1 MSNYVDTKYLNLLSV
16 HLAQFKRKADNLYNF
31 RCPYCG
37 DSQKSTTKAR
47 GYVFLHTGDYFYKCH
62 NCSYGT
68 SLKKLI
74 QDVDGELYK
83 QYLMERFSIKERK
96 SITKTGVTIRK
107 PPKYVKN
114 EFKNLDKISQLK
126 HDHFAKVYVNNRRI
140 PTNLHYKLF
149 FAPKFYEWVN
159 SIIPNKFEIQYDEP
173 RLVLPFLDENKTL
186 IGFQGR
192 ALNKS
197 KTKYITIMIDESKPK
212 VFGLDEV
219 NKNKKIYVVEGP
231 IDSLFLDNSIAMA
244 GADLSL
250 LQLPK
255 PVIVYDNEPR
265 NREIIHR
272 MEKVIHKD
280 LELVIWPDYIEDK
293 DINDMII
300 SGYDTHDIMSI
311 LKDHTYSGL
320 SASAKLSEWRKVT

>member
-1 MSNYVDTKYLNLLSV
+1 MSNYVDTKYLNLLSI
-16 HLAQFKRKADNLYNF
+16 HLAQLKRKDDNLYNF

-74 QDVDGELYK
+74 QDVDKELYD
-83 QYLMERFSIKERK
+83 QYLMERFSINQRK
-96 SITKTGVTIRK
+96 PTAKSGVTIRK
-107 PPKYVKN
+107 PPKYVKS
-114 EFKNLDKISQLK
+114 EFKTLKKISQLK
-126 HDHFAKVYVNNRRI
+126 YDHYARVYVDNRLI
-140 PTNLHYKLF
+140 PKNKHHKLF

-159 SIIPNKFEIQYDEP
+159 TVIPNKFDVQYDEP

-192 ALNKS
+192 ALKKS
-197 KTKYITIMIDESKPK
+197 NTKYITIMVDESKPK

-219 NKNKKIYVVEGP
+219 NKNNKIYVVEGP
-231 IDSLFLDNSIAMA
+231 IDSLFLNNSIAMA
-244 GADLSL
+244 GADLSS

-255 PVIVYDNEPR
+255 PVIVYDNAPR
-265 NREIIHR
+265 NKEIIHR
-272 MEKVIHKD
+272 MEKVIQRGS
-280 LELVIWPDYIEDK
+280 ELVVWPDYIEDK

-311 LKDHTYSGL
+311 LKDRTYSGL
-320 SASAKLSEWRKVT
+320 SASAKLSEWRKI

>member
-1 MSNYVDTKYLNLLSV
+1 MSNYVDTKYLNLLSI
-16 HLAQFKRKADNLYNF
+16 HLAQFKRKDDNLYNF

-47 GYVFLHTGDYFYKCH
+47 GYVFLHTGDYFFKCH

-74 QDVDGELYK
+74 QDVDKELYD
-83 QYLMERFSIKERK
+83 QYLMERFSINQRK
-96 SITKTGVTIRK
+96 PTAKSSFTIRK
-107 PPKYVKN
+107 PPKYVKS
-114 EFKNLDKISQLK
+114 EFKTLKKISQLK
-126 HDHFAKVYVNNRRI
+126 YDHYAKVYVDNRLI
-140 PTNLHYKLF
+140 PKNKHHKLF
-149 FAPKFYEWVN
+149 FAPKFYGWVN
-159 SIIPNKFEIQYDEP
+159 TVIPNKFDVQYDEP

-192 ALNKS
+192 ALKKS
-197 KTKYITIMIDESKPK
+197 NTKYITIMVDESKPK

-219 NKNKKIYVVEGP
+219 NKNNKIYVVEGP
-231 IDSLFLDNSIAMA
+231 IDSLFLNNSIAMA
-244 GADLSL
+244 GADLSS

-265 NREIIHR
+265 NKEIIRR
-272 MEKVIHKD
+272 MEKVIQSGS
-280 LELVIWPDYIEDK
+280 ELVVWPDYIEDK

-300 SGYDTHDIMSI
+300 SGYDTDDIMSI
-311 LKDHTYSGL
+311 LKDRTYSGL
-320 SASAKLSEWRKVT
+320 SASAKLSEWRKI